1 MQVGDTSW
9 HPDHAI
15 NYNAPGCRFA
25 FYLDDLSADTGALRI
40 IPRSHAPPLHSFLHK
55 AHQQCGAPG
64 HTDGGLATALGC
76 ARDEDIPAHVI
87 SSRPGDLTIFD
98 QAAFRSLKL
107 LSCRWFLLHMCEV
120 PTCED
125 EGTRQLALDALE
137 GSLQL
142 GWDAGYGGGLLYMM
156 DVLGKPMV
164 DATVTKDGKL
174 CEWLHL
180 RTACAHIT

>member
-1 MQVGDTSW
+1 
-9 HPDHAI
+9 
-15 NYNAPGCRFA
+15 
-25 FYLDDLSADTGALRI
+25 
-40 IPRSHAPPLHSFLHK
+40 
-55 AHQQCGAPG
+55 
-64 HTDGGLATALGC
+64 
-76 ARDEDIPAHVI
+76 
-87 SSRPGDLTIFD
+87 
-98 QAAFRSLKL
+98 
-107 LSCRWFLLHMCEV
+107 MCEV

-180 RTACAHIT
+180 RTAYITLRLELLRGRALMASLMSLWQGGPLPRPSTHLCAPTR